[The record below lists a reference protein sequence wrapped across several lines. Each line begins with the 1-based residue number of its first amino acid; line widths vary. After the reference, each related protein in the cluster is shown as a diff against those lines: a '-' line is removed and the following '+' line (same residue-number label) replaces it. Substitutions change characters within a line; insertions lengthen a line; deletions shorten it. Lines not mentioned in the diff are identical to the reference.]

1 MRVRLTEF
9 SCPVNT
15 FCPHPGE
22 PYFHR
27 MFGFRSLIADFHCSL
42 HNQKE
47 RVTIESRV
55 ETMMSDDI
63 TLLSAPSLLESR

>member
-1 MRVRLTEF
+1 MRAHLTDF

-15 FCPHPGE
+15 FCPPLRE

-27 MFGFRSLIADFHCSL
+27 MFGFRSPIFDFHCSL
-42 HNQKE
+42 HSQKE
-47 RVTIESRV
+47 RVAIESRV